1 MADFAVYQ
9 PVRALGS
16 APGGPSREGI
26 IMKKALMI
34 MVFAVLA
41 WGCSSSP
48 DKSTVSKTGEIER
61 EWVEEG
67 VTKNYVFS
75 RGIGAADQA
84 LENKTQRMATSR
96 NASIVNGQ
104 YNMLSFVKG
113 VALEGGVTVEKAIET
128 DSVLATK
135 IDSVIKG
142 AQVVRTEWTADDG
155 CVVVLRLSK
164 KALKEAGLKIVD

>member
-1 MADFAVYQ
+1 MKRAIFAVAA
-9 PVRALGS
+9 AL
-16 APGGPSREGI
+16 
-26 IMKKALMI
+26 L
-34 MVFAVLA
+34 LA
-41 WGCSSSP
+41 GCSSSP
-48 DKSTVSKTGEIER
+48 EKGTVAKTGEIER

-67 VTKNYVFS
+67 ITKNYIFA

-104 YNMLSFVKG
+104 YNMLAFIKG
-113 VALEGGVTVEKAIET
+113 VSLEGGITVEKAIET

-142 AQVVRTEWTADDG
+142 AQVVRTEWTSDDG
-155 CVVVLRLSK
+155 CVVVLRLPK
-164 KALKEAGLKIVD
+164 KALKEAGIKIIE